1 MPSTFKEYSVELAEY
16 GKVRTQ
22 VLELYPSGHIPT
34 VEKSITALRDK
45 LIAMN
50 SEFDQADKKARE
62 LADAQ
67 RTIEEYLRHE
77 QSRDQQKRKKRN
89 DLE

>member
-1 MPSTFKEYSVELAEY
+1 M
-16 GKVRTQ
+16 RTK

-34 VEKSITALRDK
+34 VENLEKSIKAFRDK
-45 LIAMN
+45 LTAMN
-50 SEFDQADKKARE
+50 TEFDQADKKARE

-67 RTIEEYLRHE
+67 RTIEEYLRQE

>member
-1 MPSTFKEYSVELAEY
+1 M
-16 GKVRTQ
+16 RTK

-34 VEKSITALRDK
+34 VEKLEKSIKVLRDK
-45 LIAMN
+45 LTAMN
-50 SEFDQADKKARE
+50 TEFDQADKKARE

-67 RTIEEYLRHE
+67 RTIEEYLRQE
-77 QSRDQQKRKKRN
+77 QSRDQQKKRKRN

>member
-1 MPSTFKEYSVELAEY
+1 M
-16 GKVRTQ
+16 RTK

-34 VEKSITALRDK
+34 VEKLEKSITTLRDK
-45 LIAMN
+45 LTAMD
-50 SEFDQADKKARE
+50 SEFRQTDKKARE

-67 RTIEEYLRHE
+67 RTIEEYLRQE
-77 QSRDQQKRKKRN
+77 QSRGGQKRKRN